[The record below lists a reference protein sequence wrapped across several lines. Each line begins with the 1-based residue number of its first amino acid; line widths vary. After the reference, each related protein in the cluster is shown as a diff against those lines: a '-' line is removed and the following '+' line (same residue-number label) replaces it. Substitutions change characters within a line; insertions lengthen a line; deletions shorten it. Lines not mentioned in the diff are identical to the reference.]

1 MLEADNLTKMFRLGN
16 VPIRAL
22 QGVSFK
28 VNHGE
33 FVAIL
38 GPSGSGKTTLLNMI
52 GVLDRPTRGRVLIEN
67 VDASLLSQN
76 RLAELRR
83 RVGFVFQFFN
93 LINRLDA
100 LGNVELPLGIQTISK
115 DERRVKAEK
124 MLELVGLENRTN
136 HKPNEL
142 SGGERQRV
150 AIARA
155 LVTEPSYVLL
165 DEPTGNLDTR
175 TANDVMEIIV
185 NLNTEHDVTLVLVTH
200 DSKVSVTSQRTL
212 SLVDGEI
219 IADEVA

>member
-1 MLEADNLTKMFRLGN
+1 MFRLGN